1 MITHDN
7 VLLLTIFLLFGISAA
22 NQLFYYLYF
31 YLTVWLFKHPE
42 TTAINAP
49 VSIIICARNEEKN
62 LRNFLGSVLEQ
73 DYPDYEV
80 IVVNDCSEDGSYDVL
95 GNYLSRYPQLKISNV
110 NKDPKFTHSKKFA
123 QFIGIKAA
131 KNDVL
136 LFIDADCKPE
146 SDKWLAGMASHFD
159 NKTDFVLGYGGYFK
173 EKGLLNKYIRYD
185 SMTIAMQ
192 YLGMAI
198 RGIPYMGVGRNLSYR
213 RSLYFRNKGFGAH
226 NYLISGDDDLFVNA
240 NATKNNTSVEFR
252 NGMHTR
258 SVPATDFM
266 SWFEQKKRHLTTARY
281 YKFKDKLV
289 LILEPASRVAFYG
302 TLIILLFNL
311 FLWPVVAGV
320 FGIRLITQI
329 IVFTLVGKKLNE
341 SGLVGFSLF
350 FDIFPPLINGIIF
363 ISNLR
368 NRSGKNQ
375 WK

>member
-1 MITHDN
+1 
-7 VLLLTIFLLFGISAA
+7 
-22 NQLFYYLYF
+22 
-31 YLTVWLFKHPE
+31 
-42 TTAINAP
+42 
-49 VSIIICARNEEKN
+49 
-62 LRNFLGSVLEQ
+62 
-73 DYPDYEV
+73 
-80 IVVNDCSEDGSYDVL
+80 
-95 GNYLSRYPQLKISNV
+95 
-110 NKDPKFTHSKKFA
+110 
-123 QFIGIKAA
+123 
-131 KNDVL
+131 
-136 LFIDADCKPE
+136 
-146 SDKWLAGMASHFD
+146 MASHFD